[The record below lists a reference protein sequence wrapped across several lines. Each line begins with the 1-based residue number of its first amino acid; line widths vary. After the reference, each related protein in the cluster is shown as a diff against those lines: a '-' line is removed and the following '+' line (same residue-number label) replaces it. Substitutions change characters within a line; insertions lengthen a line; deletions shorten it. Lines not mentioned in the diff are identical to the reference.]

1 MKTARS
7 HIGARRREQV
17 LDAPRQDAYRAK
29 EKLKGAAHCR
39 DCGAVYARGRWA
51 WSAAQPGSRATLC
64 PACRRARD
72 GMPAG
77 YVSLAGEFYL
87 DHRDEVLRRVRRC
100 EAAER
105 KAHPLQRIL
114 EVRERGGT
122 AVVTTSDSHLA
133 RRIGE
138 ALGKSFKGAVRYR
151 YAPGDNRLRVEW
163 SR

>member
-1 MKTARS
+1 MKSTRKHA
-7 HIGARRREQV
+7 GASRHKQI
-17 LDAPRQDAYRAK
+17 LDAPHRDAYRATDK
-29 EKLKGAAHCR
+29 QKGPAHCR

-51 WSAAQPGSRATLC
+51 WAAAQPDSRATLC

-77 YVSLAGEFYL
+77 YVSLAGEFFRG
-87 DHRDEVLRRVRRC
+87 HRDEVLRRVRRC
-100 EAAER
+100 EEDER
-105 KAHPLQRIL
+105 RAHPLQRIL
-114 EVRERGGT
+114 EVRERGGG

-138 ALGKSFKGAVRYR
+138 ALGKSFKGELRYR

>member
-1 MKTARS
+1 MKTQRQHAV
-7 HIGARRREQV
+7 ARRREQI
-17 LDAPRQDAYRAK
+17 LDAPRQDAYRAT
-29 EKLKGAAHCR
+29 EKTRGPAHCR
-39 DCGAVYARGRWA
+39 ECGAVYARGRWA
-51 WSAAQPGSRATLC
+51 WAAAQPDSRATLC

-77 YVSLAGEFYL
+77 YVSLSGAFLRG
-87 DHRDEVLRRVRRC
+87 HREEVLRRVRRC
-100 EAAER
+100 EEAER
-105 KAHPLQRIL
+105 RARPLQRIL
-114 EVRERGGT
+114 EVRERGG
-122 AVVTTSDSHLA
+122 AVVVTTTDSHLA